1 MNLIVA
7 VDNNWAIGKNNGLLV
22 RIPEDQK
29 FLRQTTTNHVV
40 VMGRKTLES
49 FPNKIPLPNRVNIV
63 LTKNLD
69 YQAKDAVIVH
79 SVEELFEV
87 LKDYKDREIFVIG
100 GQSIYEQL
108 LPYCDV
114 AHVTKIN
121 YEYEADAY
129 FPNLDK
135 LPEWE
140 IVADSDEHTYFDLEY
155 TFYKY
160 ERKNQS
166 N

>member
-29 FLRQTTTNHVV
+29 FFRQTTNNHDV

-49 FPNKIPLPNRVNIV
+49 FPNKIPLPNRINIV
-63 LTKNLD
+63 LTKNQD

>member
-7 VDNNWAIGKNNGLLV
+7 VDQNWAIGKNNSLLV

-29 FLRQTTTNHVV
+29 FFRQTTTGHVV

-63 LTKNLD
+63 LTKNQS
-69 YQAKDAVIVH
+69 YQAKDAIIVH

-87 LKDYKDREIFVIG
+87 LKNYEDKEIFVIG

-114 AHVTKIN
+114 AHVTKID
-121 YEYEADAY
+121 YSYEADAY

-135 LPEWE
+135 MPEWE

-160 ERKNQS
+160 ERKKNQI
-166 N
+166 

>member
-7 VDNNWAIGKNNGLLV
+7 VDQNWAIGKNNSLLV

-29 FLRQTTTNHVV
+29 FFRQTTTGHVV

-63 LTKNLD
+63 LTKNQA
-69 YQAKDAVIVH
+69 YQAKDAIIVH

-87 LKDYKDREIFVIG
+87 LKNYEDKEIFVIG

-114 AHVTKIN
+114 AHVTKID
-121 YEYEADAY
+121 YSYEADAY

-135 LPEWE
+135 MPEWE

-160 ERKNQS
+160 ERKKN
-166 N
+166 

>member
-7 VDNNWAIGKNNGLLV
+7 VDQNWAIGKNNSLLV

-29 FLRQTTTNHVV
+29 FFRQTTTGHVV

-63 LTKNLD
+63 LTKNQA
-69 YQAKDAVIVH
+69 YQAKDAIIVH
-79 SVEELFEV
+79 SVEELFDV
-87 LKDYKDREIFVIG
+87 LKNYEDKEIFVIG

-114 AHVTKIN
+114 AHVTKID
-121 YEYEADAY
+121 YSYEADAY

-135 LPEWE
+135 MPEWE

-160 ERKNQS
+160 ERKKNQI
-166 N
+166 

>member
-7 VDNNWAIGKNNGLLV
+7 VDQNWAIGKNNSLLV

-29 FLRQTTTNHVV
+29 FFRQTTTGHVV

-63 LTKNLD
+63 LTKNQA
-69 YQAKDAVIVH
+69 YQAKDAIIVH
-79 SVEELFEV
+79 SVEELFDV
-87 LKDYKDREIFVIG
+87 LKNYEDKEIFVIG

-114 AHVTKIN
+114 AHVTKID
-121 YEYEADAY
+121 YSYEADAY

-135 LPEWE
+135 MPEWE

-160 ERKNQS
+160 ERKKN
-166 N
+166 

>member
-22 RIPEDQK
+22 QIPEDQK
-29 FLRQTTTNHVV
+29 FFRQTTTNHVV

-63 LTKNLD
+63 LTKNEN

-79 SVEELFEV
+79 SVEELLEV
-87 LKDYKDREIFVIG
+87 LKNYEDREIFVIG

-108 LPYCDV
+108 LPYCNV

-160 ERKNQS
+160 ERKKV
-166 N
+166 

>member
-29 FLRQTTTNHVV
+29 FFRQTTTNHVV

-69 YQAKDAVIVH
+69 YQAKDAAIVH

>member
-7 VDNNWAIGKNNGLLV
+7 VDQNWAIGKNNSLLV

-29 FLRQTTTNHVV
+29 FFRQTTTGHVV

-63 LTKNLD
+63 LTKNQA
-69 YQAKDAVIVH
+69 YQAKDAIIVH

-87 LKDYKDREIFVIG
+87 LKNYEDKEIFVIG

-114 AHVTKIN
+114 AHVTKID
-121 YEYEADAY
+121 YSYEADAY

-135 LPEWE
+135 MPEWE

-160 ERKNQS
+160 ERKKNQI
-166 N
+166 

>member
-29 FLRQTTTNHVV
+29 FFRQTTTNHVV

-114 AHVTKIN
+114 AHVTKN
-121 YEYEADAY
+121 
-129 FPNLDK
+129 
-135 LPEWE
+135 
-140 IVADSDEHTYFDLEY
+140 
-155 TFYKY
+155 
-160 ERKNQS
+160 
-166 N
+166 

>member
-1 MNLIVA
+1 
-7 VDNNWAIGKNNGLLV
+7 
-22 RIPEDQK
+22 
-29 FLRQTTTNHVV
+29 
-40 VMGRKTLES
+40 MGRKTLES
-49 FPNKIPLPNRVNIV
+49 FPNKIPLPSRINIV
-63 LTKNLD
+63 LTRNES
-69 YQAKDAVIVH
+69 YQAKDAIIVH
-79 SVEELFEV
+79 SVEELLEV
-87 LKDYKDREIFVIG
+87 LKDYKDKEIFVIG

-160 ERKNQS
+160 ERKKA
-166 N
+166 